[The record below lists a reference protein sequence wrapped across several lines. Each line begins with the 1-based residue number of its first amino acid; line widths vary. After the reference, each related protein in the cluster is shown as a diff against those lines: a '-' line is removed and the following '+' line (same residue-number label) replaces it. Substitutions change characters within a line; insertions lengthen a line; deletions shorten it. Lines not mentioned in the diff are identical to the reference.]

1 MVLRL
6 GVALDRYWLARCRW
20 REAVGLLVPALQRP
34 EACADP
40 GLFAAALITAT
51 VVAKFIDATMARQ
64 FAEQAVQVAR
74 GLGDDRLL
82 ITALAELCSTHFFAG
97 EPDMGLP
104 FGQES
109 VQRARPLGDDV
120 LLAASLLLYLQVIG
134 PARVRATVR
143 RGDRLHRAI
152 RRPSH

>member
-1 MVLRL
+1 
-6 GVALDRYWLARCRW
+6 
-20 REAVGLLVPALQRP
+20 
-34 EACADP
+34 
-40 GLFAAALITAT
+40 
-51 VVAKFIDATMARQ
+51 MARQ
-64 FAEQAVQVAR
+64 LAEQAVQVAR

-97 EPDMGLP
+97 EPDIGLP

-109 VQRARPLGDDV
+109 VERARRLGDDV

-134 PARVRATVR
+134 PAAVPATVR
-143 RGDRLHRAI
+143 RGVRLHRTI